1 MIIIPFH
8 MNPRAVNPILV
19 TVFPKKRRRTK
30 TPIIRAIFWNLFIC
44 PILCLK
50 MLIAFGGKL
59 PFSSFTINNGSA

>member
-30 TPIIRAIFWNLFIC
+30 HSDNKGNFLEFIH
-44 PILCLK
+44 LSDL
-50 MLIAFGGKL
+50 M
-59 PFSSFTINNGSA
+59 S